1 MPFEVA
7 HVGHEIAAP
16 EAMRA
21 LRPATRTSAT
31 SNKSWAKAMG
41 ISSARDAGGFWRF
54 FPSQCGL
61 YMGTLQAKLGT

>member
-1 MPFEVA
+1 
-7 HVGHEIAAP
+7 
-16 EAMRA
+16 
-21 LRPATRTSAT
+21 
-31 SNKSWAKAMG
+31 MG